1 MKKEVPGWVD
11 KVDPCEANCPSRD
24 VLDLIG
30 DRWSLLLLLVIA
42 QGVHRNGELK
52 RRVGGISQKMLTQT
66 LRALEA
72 NGLVERRDFQTVPPH
87 VEYELTAM
95 GQEAATRVYALLGWI
110 EDAYWLDLG
119 NPLAFARGSRDIVTG
134 AAPAGALSVQPTGA
148 ALVPFF
154 LKGVG
159 DDPDTLRWFQN
170 DRIHPNEAA
179 QPRLLAN
186 VWPELK
192 KLMP

>member
-24 VLDLIG
+24 ILDLIG

-87 VEYELTAM
+87 VEYHLTDL
-95 GQEAATRVYALLGWI
+95 GVSLGDALTPLFGWI
-110 EDAYWLDLG
+110 EREFDAVLAARA
-119 NPLAFARGSRDIVTG
+119 AFASR
-134 AAPAGALSVQPTGA
+134 
-148 ALVPFF
+148 
-154 LKGVG
+154 
-159 DDPDTLRWFQN
+159 
-170 DRIHPNEAA
+170 EAA
-179 QPRLLAN
+179 
-186 VWPELK
+186 
-192 KLMP
+192 

>member
-24 VLDLIG
+24 ILDLIG

-87 VEYELTAM
+87 VEYHLTDL
-95 GQEAATRVYALLGWI
+95 GVSLGDALTPLFGWI
-110 EDAYWLDLG
+110 EREFDAVLAARA
-119 NPLAFARGSRDIVTG
+119 AFASR
-134 AAPAGALSVQPTGA
+134 
-148 ALVPFF
+148 
-154 LKGVG
+154 
-159 DDPDTLRWFQN
+159 
-170 DRIHPNEAA
+170 EAT
-179 QPRLLAN
+179 
-186 VWPELK
+186 
-192 KLMP
+192 